1 MSNSVVYNLSLSD
14 SKILC
19 RTIDKCRIKTNLNKE
34 SIIDEIL
41 YAVSADDGNVQLY
54 AIEWLYIIDA
64 LKDKLK
70 GKRIQDREALDDLL
84 HDLLKLKLN
93 LAGE

>member
-1 MSNSVVYNLSLSD
+1 MSNSVVYNISLKD
-14 SKILC
+14 SKLLC

-34 SIIDEIL
+34 SIIDEVI
-41 YAVSADDGNVQLY
+41 YAASADDGNVQLY

-70 GKRIQDREALDDLL
+70 GKRIQDREELDDLL
-84 HDLLKLKLN
+84 QDIQKLN